1 MKKKLLAMLMAVAVA
16 ATLTACGGGNDAE
29 TAETTETTDTAEE
42 TTDAAEA
49 ETTEDA
55 AATDAADV
63 SVILVT
69 MDGLDNHWVNVDAG
83 ASAAAE
89 ELGIQ
94 YQWMQPD
101 KKDTQLQIEVLN
113 NAIAAQPDV
122 LVVAAVDPDAIVS
135 TLQSALDAGIKLIY
149 VDSPANLDASA
160 SFTTDNYAAGQ
171 EAGRQEIAQ
180 LEEKQTIE

>member
-16 ATLTACGGGNDAE
+16 ATLTACGGGNNAE
-29 TAETTETTDTAEE
+29 TAETTETTDAAEE

-83 ASAAAE
+83 ASAAAV
-89 ELGIQ
+89 LSAVSLLP
-94 YQWMQPD
+94 QPASVP
-101 KKDTQLQIEVLN
+101 T
-113 NAIAAQPDV
+113 AMTAA
-122 LVVAAVDPDAIVS
+122 AAMAS
-135 TLQSALDAGIKLIY
+135 T
-149 VDSPANLDASA
+149 
-160 SFTTDNYAAGQ
+160 F
-171 EAGRQEIAQ
+171 
-180 LEEKQTIE
+180 